1 MAEKAGGKHAP
12 KTTVAPT
19 RAAKGAGAGK
29 NLRKPPEPKA
39 RIPEPKKTPTTP
51 TPPPLINDTR
61 TPEER
66 QKDFR
71 NANLLKLTA
80 DHRKVQNELDV
91 LAEQTSE
98 VNGRKKQIRA
108 GIETLGYSLEEFDRA
123 MKDAGSTKIDLAQN
137 ERMRSELREFLA
149 VYVPPQGDL
158 FDKSIPAPARDE
170 LFWEGEGYKAGVHAT
185 KMEPSDHNVP
195 PDMVQAFMNGVA
207 NGQARNAWAGRES
220 DRLEVERQTHERQ
233 IAADREAADL
243 VDKANAPG
251 DDVVVEPSALDLRR
265 AAKAEETRARE
276 SLERMGSDASAPEVS
291 DEVPD
296 PVEDEFEAGDEE
308 LSAQR
313 GRPSTIDATDPEPA
327 SAGTGEGEQI
337 V

>member
-1 MAEKAGGKHAP
+1 MAEKVGGKSAP
-12 KTTVAPT
+12 KTTVGKT
-19 RAAKGAGAGK
+19 RAAKGSGAGA

-39 RIPEPKKTPTTP
+39 KIPEPKKTPTTP
-51 TPPPLINDTR
+51 TPAPLINDTR

-71 NANLLKLTA
+71 NANLLKLTG
-80 DHRKVQNELDV
+80 DHRKVEAELSV
-91 LAEQTSE
+91 LAEKTSE
-98 VNGRKKQIRA
+98 VNGRKKQIRS

-137 ERMRSELREFLA
+137 ERMRTELREFLA

-158 FDKSIPAPARDE
+158 FDKAIPEPARDE

-195 PDMVQAFMNGVA
+195 PDMVQPFMNGVA

-233 IAADREAADL
+233 MAADKAA
-243 VDKANAPG
+243 AAG
-251 DDVVVEPSALDLRR
+251 DEKVVEPTALQERR
-265 AAKAEETRARE
+265 AAKEEERRARE
-276 SLERMGSDASAPEVS
+276 SLESMGGDGDAPVEEAPPVSDAV
-291 DEVPD
+291 DPD
-296 PVEDEFEAGDEE
+296 FEASAEE

-313 GRPSTIDATDPEPA
+313 GRPSA
-327 SAGTGEGEQI
+327 SGEGEQI